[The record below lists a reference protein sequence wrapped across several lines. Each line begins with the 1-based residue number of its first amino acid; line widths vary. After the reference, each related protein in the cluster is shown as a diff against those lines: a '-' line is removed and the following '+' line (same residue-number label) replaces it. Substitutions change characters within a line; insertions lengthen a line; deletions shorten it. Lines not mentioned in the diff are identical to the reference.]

1 MQIVITM
8 PVYEDWDSAIEL
20 CQKLDLVLQKETALR
35 ASILLIDDG
44 SMASLPPST
53 LPFQPVAI
61 ERISVLSLRRN
72 LGHQRA
78 IAIGLTYIQQH
89 KTGDAVVVMDAD
101 GEDRPEDLPRMIEA
115 MPSRERPTA
124 VFAER
129 GKRLENPAF
138 RALYQCYRILHR
150 FFIGRDIRFGN
161 FSMLPWSHLDSL
173 VVFPDLWNHYAA
185 AFLNS
190 RLPYVRVRLDRGA
203 RLRGRSHMNF
213 VSLVVHGLSAVF
225 ANQEVVGTRLLVL
238 ILILTMGVSLG
249 ITVLAGLGL
258 FSYLMIPGWTVI
270 PMALLL
276 VLAGQA
282 LLAIFVLVFLIMM
295 NRSHLGFLPVR
306 DYAYFV
312 RTEEILF
319 QR

>member
-20 CQKLDLVLQKETALR
+20 CQKLDLVLEKETDLR

-89 KTGDAVVVMDAD
+89 KKGDAVVVMDAD

-115 MPSRERPTA
+115 VRSRERPTA

-138 RALYQCYRILHR
+138 RTLYQCYRILHR

-225 ANQEVVGTRLLVL
+225 ANQEVVGTRLLGLVL
-238 ILILTMGVSLG
+238 ISTMGVSLG
-249 ITVLAGLGL
+249 ITVSAGLGL
-258 FSYLMIPGWTVI
+258 FTHLLIPGWAVI
-270 PMALLL
+270 WMGLLL
-276 VLAGQA
+276 VLASQA